1 MIQSHCRKLL
11 IHANKCNLGTAC
23 TKAALKYYALR
34 TELQNN
40 VLLRRLTNCHTI
52 KNRKPIPTTLS
63 M

>member
-1 MIQSHCRKLL
+1 MQE
-11 IHANKCNLGTAC
+11 KCNLGTAQ

-40 VLLRRLTNCHTI
+40 VLLRSLKNCNAI
-52 KNRKPIPTTLS
+52 NRKPIPTTLS